1 MVNIMLIKNENNKNL
16 NLHFNHEQ
24 VLNFKNTQKLVNYC
38 RCGIPLTTTTMFT
51 ETLLEQTQSA
61 RQASQL
67 LATTSTEQ
75 KDALLQKLAD
85 VLRQHQSKILEENQ
99 KDMAVAQQML
109 QNGEL
114 SESAYRRMLL
124 SPSKVEQMATS
135 VEAVAQLPDPVG
147 QVELGTRL
155 DDGLD
160 LFRVSTPI
168 GVILVIF
175 ESRPDALVQISSL
188 SLKSGNAV
196 ILKGGREVQNTNVIL
211 TALIR
216 ETLENMR
223 LPLGAVN
230 LVETREEVA
239 QLVQMSEQLDLIIPR
254 GGNALVQHIQKHAQV
269 PVLGHA
275 DGICHV
281 FVDEGA
287 DPEMALNVVVDAKTD
302 YPAVCNAVETLLLHR
317 DHLVGSA
324 QNMLVAL
331 HQAGV
336 ELRVCEETQDRFCD
350 GLDLPTLAATAED
363 WVTEYTDLILS
374 VKTVP
379 DLEAAIEHINTCSS
393 HHTDAIVTEHSGNAQ
408 EFLQRV
414 DSAGVFW
421 NASTRFADGFR
432 YGFGAE
438 VGVSTCRTHARGPVG
453 MEGLVIHK
461 YLLYGSGQGAGDYG
475 VGKKAFCHTPLPQ
488 TLPEQHS

>member
-1 MVNIMLIKNENNKNL
+1 ML
-16 NLHFNHEQ
+16 
-24 VLNFKNTQKLVNYC
+24 
-38 RCGIPLTTTTMFT
+38 T
-51 ETLLEQTQSA
+51 ETLLKQTKSA
-61 RQASQL
+61 RQAAQS
-67 LATTSTEQ
+67 LATTPTEQ
-75 KDALLQKLAD
+75 KDTLLQKLAQAI
-85 VLRQHQSKILEENQ
+85 RQRQATILEENQ
-99 KDMAVAQQML
+99 KDMVVSQQMVRK
-109 QNGEL
+109 GEL

-124 SPSKVEQMATS
+124 SPSKIEQIATS
-135 VEAVAQLPDPVG
+135 VEAVAKLDDPVG

-155 DDGLD
+155 DEGLD
-160 LFRVSTPI
+160 LYRVSTPI

-196 ILKGGREVQNTNVIL
+196 ILKGGREVQRTNAAL
-211 TALIR
+211 TTIIR
-216 ETLENMR
+216 ETSAFSD
-223 LPLGAVN
+223 LPVDAVN

-254 GGNALVQHIQKHAQV
+254 GSNALVQHIQEHAQV

-281 FVDEGA
+281 FVDA
-287 DPEMALNVVVDAKTD
+287 DANPEKALNVVVDAKTD
-302 YPAVCNAVETLLLHR
+302 YPAVCNAVETLLLHQEHPA
-317 DHLVGSA
+317 DSV
-324 QNMLVAL
+324 QNILESL
-331 HQAGV
+331 HAAGV
-336 ELRVCEETQDRFCD
+336 ELRVCEATRAEFCN
-350 GLDLPTLAATAED
+350 GLEIPFNDAADAD

-379 DLEAAIEHINTCSS
+379 NLETAIQHINSCGS
-393 HHTDAIVTEHSGNAQ
+393 HHTDAIVTEHTGHAQ
-408 EFLQRV
+408 EFMHHV

-453 MEGLVIHK
+453 LEGLVIHK

-475 VGKKAFCHTPLPQ
+475 VGKKEFRHEPLPH
-488 TLPEQHS
+488 TLPELDL

>member
-1 MVNIMLIKNENNKNL
+1 ML
-16 NLHFNHEQ
+16 
-24 VLNFKNTQKLVNYC
+24 
-38 RCGIPLTTTTMFT
+38 T
-51 ETLLEQTQSA
+51 ETLLKQTKSA
-61 RQASQL
+61 RQAAQS
-67 LATTSTEQ
+67 LATTPTEQ
-75 KDALLQKLAD
+75 KDTLLQKLAQAI
-85 VLRQHQSKILEENQ
+85 RQRQTTILEENQ
-99 KDMAVAQQML
+99 KDMVVSKKMVRK
-109 QNGEL
+109 GEL

-124 SPSKVEQMATS
+124 SPSKIEQIATS
-135 VEAVAQLPDPVG
+135 VEAVAKLDDPVG

-155 DDGLD
+155 DEGLD
-160 LFRVSTPI
+160 LYRVSTPI

-196 ILKGGREVQNTNVIL
+196 ILKGGREVQRTNAAL
-211 TALIR
+211 TAIIR
-216 ETLENMR
+216 ETSASSD
-223 LPLGAVN
+223 LPVDAVN

-254 GGNALVQHIQKHAQV
+254 GSNALVQHIQKHAQV

-281 FVDEGA
+281 FVDA
-287 DPEMALNVVVDAKTD
+287 DANPEKALNVVVDAKTD
-302 YPAVCNAVETLLLHR
+302 YPAVCNAVETLLLHQ
-317 DHLVGSA
+317 DHPADSV
-324 QNMLVAL
+324 QNILEAL
-331 HQAGV
+331 HEAGV
-336 ELRVCEETQDRFCD
+336 ELRVCEATRAEFCN
-350 GLDLPTLAATAED
+350 GLEMPFNDAADED

-379 DLEAAIEHINTCSS
+379 NLETAIQHINSCGS
-393 HHTDAIVTEHSGNAQ
+393 HHTDAIVTEHTGHAQ
-408 EFLQRV
+408 EFLHRV

-453 MEGLVIHK
+453 LEGLVIHK

-475 VGKKAFCHTPLPQ
+475 VGKKEFRHEPLPH
-488 TLPEQHS
+488 TLPELDL

>member
-1 MVNIMLIKNENNKNL
+1 ML
-16 NLHFNHEQ
+16 
-24 VLNFKNTQKLVNYC
+24 
-38 RCGIPLTTTTMFT
+38 T
-51 ETLLEQTQSA
+51 ETLLEQTKSA
-61 RQASQL
+61 RQAAQS
-67 LATTSTEQ
+67 LATTPTEQ
-75 KDALLQKLAD
+75 KDTLLQKLAQAI
-85 VLRQHQSKILEENQ
+85 RQRQATILEENQ
-99 KDMAVAQQML
+99 KDMVVAQQMVRK
-109 QNGEL
+109 GEL

-124 SPSKVEQMATS
+124 SPSKIEQIATS
-135 VEAVAQLPDPVG
+135 VEAVAKLDDPVG

-155 DDGLD
+155 DEGLD
-160 LFRVSTPI
+160 LYRVSTPI

-196 ILKGGREVQNTNVIL
+196 ILKGGREVQRTNAAL
-211 TALIR
+211 TAIIR
-216 ETLENMR
+216 ETSTSSD
-223 LPLGAVN
+223 LPVDAVN

-254 GGNALVQHIQKHAQV
+254 GSNALVQHIQKHTQV

-281 FVDEGA
+281 FVDA
-287 DPEMALNVVVDAKTD
+287 DANPEKALNVVVDAKTD
-302 YPAVCNAVETLLLHR
+302 YPAVCNAVETLLLHQ
-317 DHLVGSA
+317 DHPADSV
-324 QNMLVAL
+324 QNILEAL
-331 HQAGV
+331 HEAGV
-336 ELRVCEETQDRFCD
+336 ELRVCEATRAEFCN
-350 GLDLPTLAATAED
+350 GLEIPFNDAADED

-379 DLEAAIEHINTCSS
+379 NLETAIQHINSCGS
-393 HHTDAIVTEHSGNAQ
+393 HHTDAIVTEHTGHAQ
-408 EFLQRV
+408 EFMHRV

-453 MEGLVIHK
+453 LEGLVIHK

-475 VGKKAFCHTPLPQ
+475 VGKKEFRHEPLPH
-488 TLPEQHS
+488 TLPELDL

>member
-1 MVNIMLIKNENNKNL
+1 ML
-16 NLHFNHEQ
+16 
-24 VLNFKNTQKLVNYC
+24 
-38 RCGIPLTTTTMFT
+38 T
-51 ETLLEQTQSA
+51 ETLLKQTKSA
-61 RQASQL
+61 RQAAQS
-67 LATTSTEQ
+67 LATTPTEQ
-75 KDALLQKLAD
+75 KDTLLQKLAQAI
-85 VLRQHQSKILEENQ
+85 RQRQATILEENQ
-99 KDMAVAQQML
+99 KDMVVSQQMVRK
-109 QNGEL
+109 GEL

-124 SPSKVEQMATS
+124 SPSKIEQIATS
-135 VEAVAQLPDPVG
+135 VEAVAKLDDPVG

-155 DDGLD
+155 DEGLD
-160 LFRVSTPI
+160 LYRVSTPI

-196 ILKGGREVQNTNVIL
+196 ILKGGREVQRTNAAL
-211 TALIR
+211 TTIIR
-216 ETLENMR
+216 ETSAFSD
-223 LPLGAVN
+223 LPVDAVN

-254 GGNALVQHIQKHAQV
+254 GSNALVQHIQEHAQV

-281 FVDEGA
+281 FVDA
-287 DPEMALNVVVDAKTD
+287 DANPEKALNVVVDAKTD
-302 YPAVCNAVETLLLHR
+302 YPAVCNAVETLLLHQ
-317 DHLVGSA
+317 DHPADSV
-324 QNMLVAL
+324 QNILESL
-331 HQAGV
+331 HAAGV
-336 ELRVCEETQDRFCD
+336 ELRVCEATRAEFCN
-350 GLDLPTLAATAED
+350 GLEIPFNDAADAD

-379 DLEAAIEHINTCSS
+379 NLETAIQHINSCGS
-393 HHTDAIVTEHSGNAQ
+393 HHTDAIVTEHTGHAQ
-408 EFLQRV
+408 EFMHHV

-453 MEGLVIHK
+453 LEGLVIHK

-475 VGKKAFCHTPLPQ
+475 VGKKEFRHEPLPH
-488 TLPEQHS
+488 TLPELDL